1 MRILTAAVF
10 CSLALA
16 GCNEKKNDTVIVAPP
31 PAPAQPVRPEAS
43 DAGVYPDCKFGVVPP
58 DQGGPA
64 RCAPPAVN

>member
-16 GCNEKKNDTVIVAPP
+16 GCNKKDDSTVVVVPT
-31 PAPAQPVRPEAS
+31 PAPAQPAE
-43 DAGVYPDCKFGVVPP
+43 GVYPDCKFGVVAP